1 MWPAFIWAEQEARML
16 AHTIFSFA
24 NASPEQTLA
33 FIGIGISDI
42 AFLIW
47 IAYLVRW

>member
-1 MWPAFIWAEQEARML
+1 ML
-16 AHTIFSFA
+16 AHTVFSFA

-33 FIGIGISDI
+33 FIGIVIADI

-47 IAYLVRW
+47 IAFLVRW